1 MTVTSQQMSKR
12 YGGWVHF
19 GVIVVMQS
27 GKYEVL
33 EYRDGVGKSKELYR
47 IPPGV
52 VYTLSNNRMK
62 RVFY

>member
-1 MTVTSQQMSKR
+1 M
-12 YGGWVHF
+12 HF